1 VNYNSLAAPSTTP
14 IERRQSNISLETYAT
29 SNTSF
34 SAESTGGPAMTNHAS
49 PVEGDMHT
57 PIELQGDEK
66 VTESITKYP
75 KVRMFSLFE
84 RRY

>member
-1 VNYNSLAAPSTTP
+1 
-14 IERRQSNISLETYAT
+14 
-29 SNTSF
+29 
-34 SAESTGGPAMTNHAS
+34 MTNHAS